1 MNNHNKHILV
11 DSLSEV
17 DRANPE
23 ITKLEAEIE
32 KKYEKIAQKQQEL
45 ERERQLEKQEKK
57 AKMVAEETFIYYQ
70 AYINAGFTPEVALIL
85 LRDYMDITAK
95 K

>member
-45 ERERQLEKQEKK
+45 ERERQLEKHDTDVFF
-57 AKMVAEETFIYYQ
+57 AS
-70 AYINAGFTPEVALIL
+70 
-85 LRDYMDITAK
+85 ITASGFPLLPNST
-95 K
+95 